1 MKMNLNG
8 QRLQISDFLKDLLV
22 TAVSQVGVV
31 LFGVLLLKIMATSLS
46 KEYFGLFILVRRWVG
61 VLLPVMTLNLSFGMT
76 RYIGFQKENARK
88 YLDAM
93 LGLTLLTSLVLFAAL
108 ALFQRRFAQWL
119 YNEQKYS
126 GFVLLL
132 VLFLLAN
139 WIHLFAYAYFRGK
152 MEMMTT
158 NLLRVLFYGFP
169 VLLAFLLM
177 QFYPGDGVSVL
188 TYYFVA
194 YSFWGLFI
202 GFFFLRKEISFPF
215 LGRGLFQK
223 IKESGKIVFFSL
235 VRLPAVCFD
244 ALAFSIPVFFATHK
258 ISLVAAGY
266 MGIVVAVIRL
276 FELFS
281 MPFNMIFV
289 PKFSDLNRQEDMGNI
304 KNYSMVVL
312 DFIITFLP
320 LAVLMVVGLTH
331 FLIRVWFGA
340 QYEGVS
346 ASVAAAIMFAVFYL
360 AFALIRGILDGLFV
374 FPFVSV
380 IGFAG
385 ILTTTVGSLL
395 FGSSVMALSI
405 WFGLGLL
412 VLGVGSA
419 VVLIKKLSLSP
430 GFGKIGVAMLLCL
443 VAFGMLY
450 YLDGWSVDWL
460 GDGWAGLGLK
470 LSYRGL
476 MAFALYWFYWR
487 KTLWL
492 GQVMARVT
500 VRPREA

>member
-1 MKMNLNG
+1 MKLNG
-8 QRLQISDFLKDLLV
+8 QRIQVSDFLKDLLV
-22 TAVSQVGVV
+22 TAISQVGVV
-31 LFGVLLLKIMATSLS
+31 LFGILLLKIMAQSLS

-93 LGLTLLTSLVLFAAL
+93 LGLTLLTSLALFTVLL
-108 ALFQRRFAQWL
+108 VFQRRFAVWL

-152 MEMMTT
+152 MDMMTT

-177 QFYPGDGVSVL
+177 LFYRGDGVSAL
-188 TYYFVA
+188 TYYFVI
-194 YSFWGLFI
+194 YSLWGLFI
-202 GFFFLRKEISFPF
+202 GFFFLRKDMSFF
-215 LGRGLFQK
+215 ILGRGLFQK
-223 IKESGKIVFFSL
+223 IKESGKILFFSL

-289 PKFSDLNRQEDMGNI
+289 PKFSDLNRQEDMESI
-304 KNYSMVVL
+304 KSYSRVVL

-320 LAVLMVVGLTH
+320 LAVVMVVGLTR

-346 ASVAAAIMFAVFYL
+346 PSVSAAIMFAVFYL

-395 FGSSVMALSI
+395 FGTSVYALAI

-412 VLGVGSA
+412 VLGLSSA
-419 VVLIKKLSLSP
+419 AILIKKLSLSP
-430 GFGKIGVAMLLCL
+430 GFATIGAAVLLCL
-443 VAFGMLY
+443 ASYGALY
-450 YLDGWSVDWL
+450 YLDGWSDGLL

-470 LSYRGL
+470 LAYRGAL
-476 MAFALYWFYWR
+476 ALVLYWFYWR
-487 KTLWL
+487 RTLWFH
-492 GQVMARVT
+492 QVMKRV
-500 VRPREA
+500 VLRPTEG